1 MEKTETSE
9 EMHRLFNRTAGV
21 YDQTGVEFFVPV
33 GRRLVEF
40 AGLSAGE
47 SVLDVGCGRGAALY
61 PAAVTV
67 GAGGEA
73 VGIDISEE
81 MVRFAAEGAD
91 ERGLSQVSTTVMNGQ
106 APEFPAGRF
115 DAVIASLSLF
125 IWTKGAAELKPYLPL
140 LRAGGRFAISTP
152 SFFPTEGGRWGL
164 MPEVVDDLLMP
175 YMRPAR
181 AAEDRDFPFAS
192 VGNNWLISA
201 ESVEREL
208 TEAGFVEVEVLE
220 EPLPL
225 VVESGAQWVL
235 WTRTTGM
242 RRLWEKIEQL
252 GDGGLADEV
261 AARLDALKDDRGVI
275 TVPVPVTYIRARA
288 PQA

>member
-21 YDQTGVEFFVPV
+21 YDQTGVEFFVPI
-33 GRRLVEF
+33 GGRLVEF
-40 AGLSAGE
+40 AGLGAGD

-61 PAAVTV
+61 PAAVAV

-81 MVRFAAEGAD
+81 MVRYAAEGAAGY
-91 ERGLSQVSTTVMNGQ
+91 GLSQVSTTVMNGQ

-125 IWTKGAAELKPYLPL
+125 IWTRGAAELKPYLPL
-140 LRAGGRFAISTP
+140 LRPGGRFAISTP
-152 SFFPTEGGRWGL
+152 SFLPTADGRWGL
-164 MPEVVDDLLMP
+164 MPESVHDLLMP
-175 YMRPAR
+175 YMQPAR
-181 AAEDRDFPFAS
+181 AAEERTFPFAN
-192 VGNNWLISA
+192 VADNWLVSA
-201 ESVEREL
+201 ESIEREL
-208 TEAGFVEVEVLE
+208 TEAGFVEVEVRE
-220 EPLPL
+220 EPLQL

-235 WTRTTGM
+235 WTRSTGM

-252 GDGGLADEV
+252 GDGALAEKV